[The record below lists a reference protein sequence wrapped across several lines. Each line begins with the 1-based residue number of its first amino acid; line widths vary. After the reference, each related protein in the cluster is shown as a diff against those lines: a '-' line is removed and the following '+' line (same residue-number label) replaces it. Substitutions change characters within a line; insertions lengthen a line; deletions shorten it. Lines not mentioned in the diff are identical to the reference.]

1 MEGVSK
7 KNFYWPIL
15 GHKNISEYLQGL
27 IIGKNFCHTYIFSGS
42 KDIGKKTMAN
52 CFIQS
57 IFCQKDKYLEEKNK
71 HFPCG
76 ECIDCIEF
84 KKNIHPDLISIDLEE
99 DKKNISIGSIR
110 EFKEKFY
117 LTPIRSVYKVAM
129 INNAD
134 HLSDEASNALLKII
148 EDSPK
153 NAVVI
158 FISENPDFILPTIK
172 SRAENIIFNSVAKDE
187 IFDYLKNSG
196 LDSNNAKELS
206 EFSAG
211 LPGISMYYSKNL
223 EHWEKYKE
231 DLRNILEIID
241 NPVNDK
247 FKFIEEQIK
256 LSKTYPNQYIYFD
269 NLLSIYSRFARD
281 LMVYKLNENIDLIH
295 PFLESVISKISSKYD
310 SVDLMDFYKKIIDS
324 KKMLYQN
331 VNPKIIFENLLLNNI
346 KKY

>member
-15 GHKNISEYLQGL
+15 GHKNISEYLQSL
-27 IIGKNFCHTYIFSGS
+27 IVGKNFCRTYLFSGP

-52 CFIQS
+52 YFIQS
-57 IFCQKDKYLEEKNK
+57 IFCQKDKYLEEKGK

-76 ECIDCIEF
+76 LCIDCTES
-84 KKNIHPDLISIDLEE
+84 KKYIHPDFISIDLED
-99 DKKNISIGSIR
+99 DKKNISIDAIR

-117 LTPIRSVYKVAM
+117 LTPIRSIYKVAL

-153 NAVVI
+153 NCVVI
-158 FISENPDFILPTIK
+158 FISENPDFIIPTIK
-172 SRAENIIFNSVAKDE
+172 SRAEHIVFNSVAKSE
-187 IFDYLKNSG
+187 IFDDLKDSG
-196 LDSNNAKELS
+196 IDLDTAKELS

-211 LPGISMYYSKNL
+211 LPGIAMYYSKNL
-223 EHWEKYKE
+223 EDWVKHKE
-231 DLRNILEIID
+231 NLKNILEIMD

-256 LSKTYPNQYIYFD
+256 LSKSYPNQYIYFD
-269 NLLSIYSRFARD
+269 NLLSIYSRLVRD
-281 LMVYKLNENIDLIH
+281 LIMYKLNENIDLIH
-295 PFLESVISKISSKYD
+295 PFMSNTVSKISSKFD
-310 SVDLMDFYKKIIDS
+310 SVDLLDFYKKIIDS

-331 VNPKIIFENLLLNNI
+331 VNPKIIFENLLLI
-346 KKY
+346 

>member
-1 MEGVSK
+1 MERVSK
-7 KNFYWPIL
+7 KQFYWPIL
-15 GHKNISEYLQGL
+15 GHRNVLEYLQSL
-27 IIGKNFCHTYIFSGS
+27 ITNKNFCRTYLFSGP
-42 KDIGKKTMAN
+42 KDIGKKTMADY
-52 CFIQS
+52 FMQS
-57 IFCQKDKYLEEKNK
+57 IFCEKYNCLDEKDKC
-71 HFPCG
+71 FPCG
-76 ECIDCIEF
+76 VCVSCIEA
-84 KKNIHPDLISIDLEE
+84 KKHIHPDFISIDLED
-99 DKKNISIGSIR
+99 DKKNISIDSIR

-117 LTPIRSVYKVAM
+117 LTPIKSIYKVAI

-153 NAVVI
+153 NSVVI

-172 SRAENIIFNSVAKDE
+172 SRAEHIIFNSVAKDE
-187 IFDYLKNSG
+187 IFDHLKNSG
-196 LDSNNAKELS
+196 LNSDIAKELS

-211 LPGISMYYSKNL
+211 LPGISIYYSKNL

-295 PFLESVISKISSKYD
+295 PFLEDVISKISSKYD
-310 SVDLMDFYKKIIDS
+310 SIDLLDFYKKIIDS

-331 VNPKIIFENLLLNNI
+331 VNPKIIFENLLLI
-346 KKY
+346 